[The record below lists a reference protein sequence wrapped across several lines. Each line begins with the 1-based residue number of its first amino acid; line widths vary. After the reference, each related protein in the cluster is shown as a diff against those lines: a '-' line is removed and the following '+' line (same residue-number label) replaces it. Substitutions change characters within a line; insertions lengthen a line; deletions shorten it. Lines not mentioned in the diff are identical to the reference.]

1 MTAQSIDFDFPGRQS
16 AEVTDPEYTAWAVGR
31 VTSEQKTLD
40 NGVTITVAAAEGAT
54 GLASNWNKNLI
65 TQSKLLGD
73 GVFACHLED
82 GNYVWIKEGKTA
94 ITLTITGLSA
104 GQHSLLA
111 YHNDTDANQR
121 HPDVEVSVDGV
132 LSGKGSH
139 SSGKTKFSECG
150 TSYVAF
156 NVTEG
161 QPVVIKYTAVPK
173 TGESYDRTSIM
184 INGLEFDV
192 NPYGVM
198 DPYPAHLDY
207 HVDADDGRV
216 TFSWLPADIA
226 KTHRLVYGTDKEEV
240 EAATTYQY
248 EGTECQY
255 TASGFSPLKS
265 LLVAC
270 R

>member
-139 SSGKTKFSECG
+139 RLRQDQILRVRHLVCG
-150 TSYVAF
+150 V
-156 NVTEG
+156 
-161 QPVVIKYTAVPK
+161 
-173 TGESYDRTSIM
+173 
-184 INGLEFDV
+184 
-192 NPYGVM
+192 
-198 DPYPAHLDY
+198 
-207 HVDADDGRV
+207 
-216 TFSWLPADIA
+216 
-226 KTHRLVYGTDKEEV
+226 
-240 EAATTYQY
+240 
-248 EGTECQY
+248 
-255 TASGFSPLKS
+255 
-265 LLVAC
+265 
-270 R
+270 